1 MLHWPFGNTK
11 RAIAAHHDR
20 DVNKHDN
27 NRDSRKLAAGK
38 SAKRRAGIG
47 NTAYRCGKPMHT
59 NHNIGMEHYQ
69 VSLFFCKF
77 AA

>member
-1 MLHWPFGNTK
+1 MQHVPFGNTK
-11 RAIAAHHDR
+11 RAKAAHHDR
-20 DVNKHDN
+20 DVNNQDID
-27 NRDSRKLAAGK
+27 RDSRQLAAGK